1 MMANSSS
8 DRNRSGKGWLDDKRN
23 VKKIITTL
31 VIICL
36 VLFVSDAFYQKH
48 PYFIVE
54 SIFGFY
60 AIYGVVMCVA
70 LVLVAKWLRKFVMRV
85 DDYYDKEYEN
95 D

>member
-1 MMANSSS
+1 MMVNFSS
-8 DRNRSGKGWLDDKRN
+8 DQNRSGKGWFDDKRN
-23 VKKIITTL
+23 VKKIITAL

-54 SIFGFY
+54 SLFGFY
-60 AIYGVVMCVA
+60 ALYGFVMCVA
-70 LVLVAKWLRKFVMRV
+70 LVLVAKWMRKFVMRV
-85 DDYYDKEYEN
+85 EDYYDKEHEN

>member
-8 DRNRSGKGWLDDKRN
+8 KQNRSSKGWFDDKRN
-23 VKKIITTL
+23 VKKIIITL
-31 VIICL
+31 EMICL

-54 SIFGFY
+54 SVFGFY
-60 AIYGVVMCVA
+60 AIYGFVMCVA

>member
-1 MMANSSS
+1 MADSSS
-8 DRNRSGKGWLDDKRN
+8 NQNRSGKGWFDDKRN
-23 VKKIITTL
+23 VKKIITAL

-54 SIFGFY
+54 SLFGFY
-60 AIYGVVMCVA
+60 ALYGFVMCVA
-70 LVLVAKWLRKFVMRV
+70 LVLVAKWMRKFVMRV
-85 DDYYDKEYEN
+85 EDYYDKEHEN

>member
-1 MMANSSS
+1 MSDASS
-8 DRNRSGKGWLDDKRN
+8 NKKLSGKGWFDNKQN

-31 VIICL
+31 VVICL

-48 PYFIVE
+48 PYFTVE

-60 AIYGVVMCVA
+60 AIYGFVMCVA
-70 LVLVAKWLRKFVMRV
+70 LVLVAKWIRKFVMRV
-85 DDYYDKEYEN
+85 EDYYDKEHEN

>member
-1 MMANSSS
+1 MMVNSSS
-8 DRNRSGKGWLDDKRN
+8 AQNRSGKGWFDDKRN
-23 VKKIITTL
+23 VKKIITAL

-54 SIFGFY
+54 SLFGFY
-60 AIYGVVMCVA
+60 ALYGFVMCVA
-70 LVLVAKWLRKFVMRV
+70 LVLVAKWMRKFVMRV
-85 DDYYDKEYEN
+85 EDYYDKEHEN

>member
-1 MMANSSS
+1 MSDASS
-8 DRNRSGKGWLDDKRN
+8 NKKLSGKGWFDNKQN

-31 VIICL
+31 VVICL

-48 PYFIVE
+48 PYFTVE

-60 AIYGVVMCVA
+60 AIYGFVMCVA
-70 LVLVAKWLRKFVMRV
+70 LVLVAKWIRKFVMRV
-85 DDYYDKEYEN
+85 EDYYDKEQEN

>member
-1 MMANSSS
+1 MSDSSS
-8 DRNRSGKGWLDDKRN
+8 NKKFGGKGWFDNKQN

-31 VIICL
+31 VVICL

-48 PYFIVE
+48 PYFTVE

-60 AIYGVVMCVA
+60 AIYGFVMCVA
-70 LVLVAKWLRKFVMRV
+70 LVLVAKWIRKFVMRV
-85 DDYYDKEYEN
+85 EDYYDKEHEN